1 MAELVLLF
9 EVDHHVGQV
18 SLSVLPGCNLCD
30 LGSHSKHSTPY
41 PAGVEVWSSPGL
53 AQPLLCCYDR
63 IPEAGN
69 LEKETEV
76 CCYSGC
82 ESTAPAC
89 DKQK

>member
-41 PAGVEVWSSPGL
+41 PAGAHLGWPSLFSVAMTEY
-53 AQPLLCCYDR
+53 QR
-63 IPEAGN
+63 
-69 LEKETEV
+69 LET
-76 CCYSGC
+76 
-82 ESTAPAC
+82 
-89 DKQK
+89 